1 MSAILKVE
9 NVTAHYGSIN
19 ALKGVSMEV
28 NEGEIVTVIGAN
40 GAGKSTLMKC
50 IVGVMPK
57 SGGTVEYAG
66 TDITKMGS
74 DKIVKMGI
82 AMVPEGRQIFSEL
95 SIMENLKMGA
105 YSRSKKDD
113 LTPDYDLVFSIF
125 PKLKERASQKGG
137 SLSGGEQQMLAVGR
151 ALMSRPKVMMM
162 DEPSLGL
169 APLVVQ
175 DIFSIIQEINRQG
188 VTILLIEQNANMAL
202 QVADYA
208 YALETGEISLSGTGA
223 ELLANERVRE
233 AYLGKRREA

>member
-9 NVTAHYGSIN
+9 NVSAHYGSIN
-19 ALKGVSMEV
+19 ALKGASMVV

-66 TDITKMGS
+66 TDITRVGS

-151 ALMSRPKVMMM
+151 ALMSRPKLLLI
-162 DEPSLGL
+162 DELSMGL
-169 APLVVQ
+169 APVLV
-175 DIFSIIQEINRQG
+175 DSLFEALLDINRKG
-188 VTILLIEQNANMAL
+188 TTVVLVEQDANTAL
-202 QVADYA
+202 KVSSRA
-208 YALETGEISLSGTGA
+208 YVIETGTVALSGKSA
-223 ELLANERVRE
+223 DLMADDRVRE
-233 AYLGKRREA
+233 IYLGG

>member
-9 NVTAHYGSIN
+9 NVAAHYGSIN

-57 SGGTVEYAG
+57 SAGTVEYAG
-66 TDITKMGS
+66 TDITKLGS

-151 ALMSRPKVMMM
+151 ALMSRPKLLLI
-162 DEPSLGL
+162 DELSMGL
-169 APLVVQ
+169 APVLV
-175 DIFSIIQEINRQG
+175 DSLFEALIDINRKG
-188 VTILLIEQNANMAL
+188 TTVVLVEQDANTAL
-202 QVADYA
+202 KVSNRA
-208 YALETGEISLSGTGA
+208 YVIETGTVALSGKSA
-223 ELLANERVRE
+223 DLLVDDRVRE
-233 AYLGKRREA
+233 IYLGG

>member
-151 ALMSRPKVMMM
+151 ALMSRPKLLLI
-162 DEPSLGL
+162 DELSMGL
-169 APLVVQ
+169 APVLV
-175 DIFSIIQEINRQG
+175 DSLFEALLDINRKG
-188 VTILLIEQNANMAL
+188 TTVVLVEQDANTAL
-202 QVADYA
+202 KVSNRA
-208 YALETGEISLSGTGA
+208 YVIETGTVALSGKSA
-223 ELLANERVRE
+223 DLMADDRVRE
-233 AYLGKRREA
+233 IYLGG

>member
-9 NVTAHYGSIN
+9 NVAAHYGSIN

-57 SGGTVEYAG
+57 SAGTVEYAG
-66 TDITKMGS
+66 IDITKLGS

-151 ALMSRPKVMMM
+151 ALMSRPKLLLI
-162 DEPSLGL
+162 DELSMGL
-169 APLVVQ
+169 APVLV
-175 DIFSIIQEINRQG
+175 DSLFEALLDINRKG
-188 VTILLIEQNANMAL
+188 TTVVLVEQDANTAL
-202 QVADYA
+202 KVSNRA
-208 YALETGEISLSGTGA
+208 YVIETGTVALSGKSA
-223 ELLANERVRE
+223 DLLVDDRVRE
-233 AYLGKRREA
+233 IYLGG

>member
-9 NVTAHYGSIN
+9 NVAAHYGSIN

-151 ALMSRPKVMMM
+151 ALMSRPKLLLI
-162 DEPSLGL
+162 DELSMGL
-169 APLVVQ
+169 APVLV
-175 DIFSIIQEINRQG
+175 DSLFEALLDINRKG
-188 VTILLIEQNANMAL
+188 TTVVLVEQDANTAL
-202 QVADYA
+202 KVSNRA
-208 YALETGEISLSGTGA
+208 YVIETGTVALSGKSA
-223 ELLANERVRE
+223 DLMADDRVRE
-233 AYLGKRREA
+233 IYLGG

>member
-9 NVTAHYGSIN
+9 NVAAHYGSIN

-66 TDITKMGS
+66 TDITKLGS
-74 DKIVKMGI
+74 DKIVRMGI

-95 SIMENLKMGA
+95 SILENLKMGA
-105 YSRSKKDD
+105 YTRSKKED

-151 ALMSRPKVMMM
+151 ALMSRPKLLLI
-162 DEPSLGL
+162 DELSMGL
-169 APLVVQ
+169 APVLVVSLFEALL
-175 DIFSIIQEINRQG
+175 DINRKG
-188 VTILLIEQNANMAL
+188 TTVVLVEQDANTAL
-202 QVADYA
+202 KVSNRA
-208 YALETGEISLSGTGA
+208 YVIETGTVALSGKSA
-223 ELLANERVRE
+223 DLMSDDRVRE
-233 AYLGKRREA
+233 IYLGG

>member
-9 NVTAHYGSIN
+9 NVVAHYGSIN

-66 TDITKMGS
+66 TDITRMGS

-125 PKLKERASQKGG
+125 PKLKERANQKGG

-151 ALMSRPKVMMM
+151 ALMSRPKLLLI
-162 DEPSLGL
+162 DELSMGL
-169 APLVVQ
+169 APVLV
-175 DIFSIIQEINRQG
+175 DSLFEALLDINRKG
-188 VTILLIEQNANMAL
+188 TTVILVEQDANTAL
-202 QVADYA
+202 KVSNRA
-208 YALETGEISLSGTGA
+208 YVIETGTVALSGKSA
-223 ELLANERVRE
+223 DLMADDRVRE
-233 AYLGKRREA
+233 IYLGG